1 MARPKKRYEDINIP
15 NPHRKNVYPY
25 DAPPLRTKRVNV
37 AGPIR
42 RKLTIRQKG
51 HGLSGITLKRT
62 ELVSDF
68 GKGPIRHYMEPGHPQ
83 FGAFDTSTGV
93 TRRVYG
99 FVKDGRVYTPLYSH
113 KVQMEPGHYEW
124 VYGEMYPPGSP
135 DVIRKKIDQTPFRG
149 VYYSDNISHSQYGTP
164 TGRNKASHKAK
175 RKSPKKPS
183 GW

>member
-1 MARPKKRYEDINIP
+1 MARPKKRLEDIIIP

-25 DAPPLRTKRVNV
+25 DDTPLRTKRVNV

-42 RKLTIRQKG
+42 RKLTVRQKG

-62 ELVSDF
+62 EYVSYYD
-68 GKGPIRHYMEPGHPQ
+68 KGPVRHYVEPGHPT
-83 FGAFDTSTGV
+83 FGAFDMDLGV
-93 TRRVYG
+93 TRQVYG
-99 FVKDGRVYTPLYSH
+99 FVKDGRKYIPLYNH
-113 KVQMEPGHYEW
+113 KVQKAPGQYEW
-124 VYGEMYPPGSP
+124 VYEDMLPPGNP
-135 DVIRKKIDQTPFRG
+135 EMFRKKIDQTPFRG
-149 VYYSDNISHSQYGTP
+149 VYYSEDISLPHLGSP